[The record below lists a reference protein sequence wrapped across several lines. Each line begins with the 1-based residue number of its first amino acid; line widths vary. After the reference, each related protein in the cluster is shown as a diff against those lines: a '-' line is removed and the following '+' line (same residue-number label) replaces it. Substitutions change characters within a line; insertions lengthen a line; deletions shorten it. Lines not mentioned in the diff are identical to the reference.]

1 MSEDAA
7 SRAGTLALVGNDLA
21 LNFANTSS
29 GRGTAQHIEHLRA
42 PAHVLLWARHAG
54 VLGRDDHDRLAGMVA
69 GDPALAGR
77 LLASARDLR
86 DAIHAIAAAIAQG
99 GEPDAAAL
107 ARLASSY
114 GACVARGR
122 LVRSGDGYAFDWTL
136 TEAPVEFVL
145 GPIAVSALML
155 LTTRDLS
162 RVKQCQGGN
171 ACGWVF
177 LDVSKNGSRRW
188 CEMEVCGN
196 RSKQR
201 RLAARRHGGRAD

>member
-1 MSEDAA
+1 MSEEAA

-29 GRGTAQHIEHLRA
+29 GRGTAQHLEHLREA
-42 PAHVLLWARHAG
+42 AHVLLWARHAD
-54 VLGRDDHDRLAGMVA
+54 VLSRDDHDRLAGLAA

-86 DAIHAIAAAIAQG
+86 DAIHATVEAIAQG
-99 GEPDAAAL
+99 REPDPVAL

-114 GACVARGR
+114 GACVAQGR
-122 LVRSGDGYAFDWTL
+122 LGRAGDRYAFRWSL
-136 TEAPVEFVL
+136 AEAPVEFVL

-155 LTTRDLS
+155 LASRDLS

-177 LDVSKNGSRRW
+177 FDVSKNGSRRW

-201 RLAARRHGGRAD
+201 RLAERRHSGGAE

>member
-1 MSEDAA
+1 MSEEAA

-29 GRGTAQHIEHLRA
+29 GRGTEQHLEHLREA
-42 PAHVLLWARHAG
+42 VQVLLWARHAD
-54 VLGRDDHDRLAGMVA
+54 VLTRDEHDRLAGIIA
-69 GDPALAGR
+69 RDPALAGR
-77 LLASARDLR
+77 LLTSARGLR
-86 DAIHAIAAAIAQG
+86 DAIHTTAEAIAQG
-99 GEPDAAAL
+99 REPDATVL

-122 LVRSGDGYAFDWTL
+122 LGRAGDRYAFGWSL
-136 TEAPVEFVL
+136 TEAPLEFVL
-145 GPIAVSALML
+145 GPIAVAALLL
-155 LTTRDLS
+155 LTSRDLS

-177 LDVSKNGSRRW
+177 FDVSKNGSRRW

-201 RLAARRHGGRAD
+201 RLATRRHGGRTE

>member
-1 MSEDAA
+1 MSEEAA

-29 GRGTAQHIEHLRA
+29 GRGTAQHLEHLREA
-42 PAHVLLWARHAG
+42 AHVLLWARHAG
-54 VLGRDDHDRLAGMVA
+54 VLRPDDHDRLAGMIA
-69 GDPALAGR
+69 GDPAFAGR
-77 LLASARDLR
+77 LLTSARDLR
-86 DAIHAIAAAIAQG
+86 EAIHATAAELARG
-99 GEPDAAAL
+99 GEPDAAVL
-107 ARLASSY
+107 ARLTSSY

-122 LVRSGDGYAFDWTL
+122 LGRSGDRYVFRWSL

-145 GPIAVSALML
+145 GPIALSALML
-155 LTTRDLS
+155 LTMRDLS

-201 RLAARRHGGRAD
+201 RLAARRHGGRAE